1 MLSLR
6 KPLKWLFEALDS
18 PLDRIFGQALNP
30 ARNLGSLGFYF
41 LWVAFISGSYVYIF
55 FDTSVVGAYQ
65 SLEQLNREQWWLG
78 GVMRSLHRYSSDGLV
93 LFMVLHLL
101 REIAYDRYKGPRWFS
116 WVSGTPVL
124 WLVIIAGITGYWLV
138 WDERAQYVAVVTAEW
153 LDQLPIFGGLMSRNF
168 LTQGSLGDRFFTLLM
183 FIHIAVPLFLL
194 FAAWLHLQRI
204 SRARVHAP
212 RKLVVIFTL
221 AQIALS
227 LWKPAT
233 SQAPA
238 DLGRVPGSIEI
249 DWFYLAFYPLFDGDW
264 AMAIWPVGAVIT
276 LLLILLP
283 WLPPEKQAA
292 PAVVDLE
299 RCNGCRRCVD
309 DCPYNAVSM
318 QARTDGRPF
327 EEEAV
332 VHTDLCVACGI
343 CVGACP
349 SSTPFRRTSGLV
361 TGIDLPEF
369 SLARLYSET
378 LGAAGEE
385 AGKKQILVFACQQA
399 RDLDSVAGDRVGVV
413 RLPCIGMLPPSFID
427 FAIGRGYAQGIY
439 LEGCSGG
446 DCRNRFGAQWTAAR
460 VAGTRDP
467 YLRRRVPRER
477 LRLGWVAD
485 SGGSLAARLDDFAAG
500 IAELESGPESGSE
513 SGEKES

>member
-1 MLSLR
+1 MFSLR

-18 PLDRIFGQALNP
+18 PLDRIFGQELNP
-30 ARNLGSLGFYF
+30 SRNLGPLGFYF
-41 LWVAFISGSYVYIF
+41 LWVAFISGIYVYIF

-65 SLEQLNREQWWLG
+65 SLEQINREQWWLG
-78 GVMRSLHRYSSDGLV
+78 GVMRSLHRYGSDGLV

-101 REIAYDRYKGPRWFS
+101 REIAYDRYRGPRWFS
-116 WVSGTPVL
+116 WVTGTPVL

-138 WDERAQYVAVVTAEW
+138 WDERAQYVAVVTAQW
-153 LDQLPIFGGLMSRNF
+153 LDQTALFGGLISRNF
-168 LTQGSLGDRFFTLLM
+168 LTEGSLGDRFFTLLM

-194 FAAWLHLQRI
+194 FASWIHLQRI
-204 SRARVHAP
+204 SRARIHAP
-212 RKLVVIFTL
+212 TKLIVVFTL
-221 AQIALS
+221 AQVVLS
-227 LWKPAT
+227 LWKPAM

-238 DLGRVPGSIEI
+238 NLGKVPGNIEI
-249 DWFYLAFYPLFDGDW
+249 DWFYLAFYPMFDGDW
-264 AMAIWPVGAVIT
+264 APAIWSVGAIIT

-283 WLPPEKQAA
+283 WLPPGKHSA

-327 EEEAV
+327 EEEAIV
-332 VHTDLCVACGI
+332 RSDLCVSCGI
-343 CVGACP
+343 CVGSCP

-361 TGIDLPEF
+361 TGIDTPDF
-369 SLARLYSET
+369 NLARLYSDT
-378 LGAAGEE
+378 IGAAGIEP
-385 AGKKQILVFACQQA
+385 GRKQILVFACQQA
-399 RDLDSVAGDRVGVV
+399 HGLDSIPDDGTGVV
-413 RLPCIGMLPPSFID
+413 RMPCIGMLPPSFID
-427 FAIGRGYAQGIY
+427 FAIRRGYADGVY

-446 DCRNRFGAQWTAAR
+446 DCRNRFGAEWTAAR

-467 YLRRRVPRER
+467 YLRRRVPRNR

-485 SGGSLAARLDDFAAG
+485 SSRTLAKRLEDFTAE
-500 IAELESGPESGSE
+500 IAELEN
-513 SGEKES
+513 GEEEQS